1 MSLLT
6 GFWSGHHTPSR
17 EDWDQPQY
25 FFPTYENDNLLFGL
39 EDPEAGEVVEVTPE
53 EVNDLGESILAK
65 EEVRKELTGVRRGGS
80 RRGRGGPR
88 QKTEL
93 LLMGTTPVAIHFSDS
108 LHESCSI

>member
-53 EVNDLGESILAK
+53 EVNNLGESILAK

-80 RRGRGGPR
+80 RRGRGVPR
-88 QKTEL
+88 Q
-93 LLMGTTPVAIHFSDS
+93 
-108 LHESCSI
+108 